1 MKKTLFLLP
10 ALITLGLTACAPTEV
25 TSSPDEQP
33 ATAPQTQ
40 ETQGKQAKIGDT
52 ITLKGSES
60 ELKLAVTVV
69 KFAQSAK
76 SKDEY
81 SGPEPGERFAAVQIT
96 LKNVGSIAYDDSP
109 DNGAKLI
116 DDEDQQYDAGLGEV
130 ALGPSLGSVR
140 LAPGST
146 RKGYM
151 VFSVPKDAKISKF
164 QFTLDS
170 GFASQSGEWL
180 LK

>member
-1 MKKTLFLLP
+1 IDWAGPSVPLAAEPLCPRVTQRQRRGISPQEQTMKKTLFLLP
-10 ALITLGLTACAPTEV
+10 ALITLGLTACAPTDV

-96 LKNVGSIAYDDSP
+96 LKNVGSI
-109 DNGAKLI
+109 
-116 DDEDQQYDAGLGEV
+116 
-130 ALGPSLGSVR
+130 
-140 LAPGST
+140 
-146 RKGYM
+146 
-151 VFSVPKDAKISKF
+151 
-164 QFTLDS
+164 
-170 GFASQSGEWL
+170 
-180 LK
+180 